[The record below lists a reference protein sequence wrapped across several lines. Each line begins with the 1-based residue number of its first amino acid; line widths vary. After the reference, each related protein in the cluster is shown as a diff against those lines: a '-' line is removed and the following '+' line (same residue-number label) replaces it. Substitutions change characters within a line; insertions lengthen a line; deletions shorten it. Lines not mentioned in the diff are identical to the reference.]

1 MEENTTNGNE
11 LTDYQNKLLLI
22 TSLIFVT
29 VNLTKERLDWF
40 NFETKSRQ
48 TTQRLIQPIL
58 DQLAED
64 KKQFFEIRKQSDSQ
78 EERLKLLE
86 YVVLES
92 GNK

>member
-1 MEENTTNGNE
+1 MI
-11 LTDYQNKLLLI
+11 LI
-22 TSLIFVT
+22 VVI

-48 TTQRLIQPIL
+48 TTQKLIQPIL

-64 KKQFFEIRKQSDSQ
+64 KKQFHTLFKESSSH

-86 YVVLES
+86 YVVFEK
-92 GNK
+92 GNKQTV